1 MTRLDEYTESQIQTM
16 LTEDPSVA
24 EQGISVSRR
33 ENTLILSGEVLSAER
48 REHIKQLVA
57 SRFPGVNIRCEIAV
71 SRTGEPEDV
80 EEVS

>member
-33 ENTLILSGEVLSAER
+33 ENTLILSGEVLSAE
-48 REHIKQLVA
+48 VV
-57 SRFPGVNIRCEIAV
+57 G
-71 SRTGEPEDV
+71 
-80 EEVS
+80 